1 MANLFYS
8 WQKLLSRVK
17 LWKKVSVREE
27 GRNDFENLAK
37 TNFQNFG
44 DPISRPL
51 FNFGVEI
58 KF

>member
-1 MANLFYS
+1 
-8 WQKLLSRVK
+8 LSRGR